1 VAIGESSREKALTLP
16 KETPKGAEVPYFQ
29 AHLESPP
36 IRGILSNILYIA
48 AACHEEHEAKAAGM
62 KPAEIEAG
70 ELFSNGTKQYWVPRY
85 QRRYEW
91 AHDKL
96 HGLWQDLGAL
106 YFGINRGKHF
116 LGIILGSPQNLPQAI
131 PSVKVEVIDGQ
142 QRITTLLILLAAIYE
157 HKNEQSKAKPTPF
170 KSHPLYFLTDQKHQP
185 TEYRILELQSSDG
198 KELDD
203 VMAGKWRR
211 KYQQP
216 NKSAVLDAFI
226 YFRYCLWIGEKS
238 FEAVEEYTIPEA
250 KTKKDK
256 AIATPEALWAKHGEL
271 LDPAI
276 KPSPLSIE
284 NCDKLETVI
293 RKQIVFLNIVTD
305 PHDENP
311 VVIFDSING
320 KRLEFSQ
327 WDYARSYFF
336 RTIGDDPELFDRWDL
351 TQDELGEALKE
362 TGQKKRRG
370 NTPVN
375 DEFLYNLLILEASKS
390 GTKANKNRS
399 FLQLREYLRKSLNG
413 GREPTADT
421 LRDFSNLVL
430 LPTAEVYKSIISPQK
445 YPLKNQGNE
454 SLPDDALWSLNQ
466 IQAFSKG
473 PADPAI
479 MLCLVSWHKG
489 DIESDQLIDA
499 LKAIECFLARY
510 FLGGNDLS
518 PLRSKFMQM
527 IAAASQQGVGGKQ
540 RTLSLISEIKDQSPK
555 DSDIKKAY
563 KDKVMPVYSETA
575 GAAQRVAAILRGI
588 EREISGPAANA
599 MPLGAAITDF
609 NVDHIFPQSCK
620 DGLNKAWLADAEK
633 WKLKEKDLEELM
645 SRIDTL
651 GNLALHASYA
661 NKSDQD
667 ASFDYKKAA
676 LSGKLALTAKKGK
689 KGKKKK
695 PSVLVSH
702 AQSICSQDKWTAKEI
717 DVRTTELLDCAL
729 DHWVI

>member
-1 VAIGESSREKALTLP
+1 M
-16 KETPKGAEVPYFQ
+16 
-29 AHLESPP
+29 
-36 IRGILSNILYIA
+36 YIA
-48 AACHEEHEAKAAGM
+48 AACHKGHKAKAPDM

-106 YFGINRGKHF
+106 YSGVNTGKHF
-116 LGIILGSPQNLPQAI
+116 LGIILGSPQNLPQPI

-157 HKNEQSKAKPTPF
+157 HRNEQAKTKPTPL
-170 KSHPLYFLTDQKHQP
+170 KSHPLYFLTDQKRQP
-185 TEYRILELQSSDG
+185 TEHRILELQSSDRL
-198 KELDD
+198 ELDD
-203 VMAGKWRR
+203 VMAGRWR
-211 KYQQP
+211 KKFQQP

-226 YFRYCLWIGEKS
+226 YFRYCLWVGEVS
-238 FEAVEEYTIPEA
+238 FESMEEYTIPEA

-256 AIATPEALWAKHGEL
+256 AVGSPEELWLRHGDQS
-271 LDPAI
+271 DPAI
-276 KPSPLSIE
+276 KSKPLSIE
-284 NCDKLETVI
+284 NCDKLETII
-293 RKQIVFLNIVTD
+293 RTKIVFLNIVTD
-305 PHDENP
+305 PNDENP

-336 RTIGDDPELFDRWDL
+336 RTIGDDSELFDRWDA

-399 FLQLREYLRKSLNG
+399 FLQLRDYLRKSVNG
-413 GREPTADT
+413 GKEPTADT
-421 LRDFSNLVL
+421 LRDFSNQVL

-445 YPLKNQGNE
+445 YPLKNQNDE
-454 SLPDDALWSLNQ
+454 PVPDDALWSLNQ

-489 DIESDQLIDA
+489 EIKSAELIDA

-510 FLGGNDLS
+510 FLGGYDLS

-527 IAAASQQGVGGKQ
+527 IAAASQKGAGGKE
-540 RTLSLISEIKDQSPK
+540 RTLSLIAEIKDQSPT
-555 DSDIKKAY
+555 DSAIKKAY
-563 KDKVMPVYSETA
+563 KEKVMPAYSEAA

-599 MPLGAAITDF
+599 MPLGTAITDF

-620 DGLNKAWLADAEK
+620 DGLNEAWVVDTEK
-633 WKLKEKDLEELM
+633 WKLKEDEIDELKL
-645 SRIDTL
+645 RIDTL

-667 ASFDYKKAA
+667 ASFEYKKSA
-676 LSGKLALTAKKGK
+676 LSGKLALSGKKGK

-702 AQSICSQDKWTAKEI
+702 AQGICTQEKWTAKEI
-717 DVRTTELLDCAL
+717 DERTTELLGHAL
-729 DHWVI
+729 EHWAV